1 MGRPSVAEERRR
13 QILEAFRRCLVRDGL
28 ERTSLDSVAKEAG
41 IARTALRHFVGNR
54 DALLRE
60 AVVEFAEA
68 YRRDFE
74 DRVRTLPAD
83 RRVDALLGFLFG
95 TTFTRDHDAEDHA
108 IEALF
113 SVARHDEDARRALRA
128 LYEDFARTVTAE
140 LRRAFPKAP
149 PARLRETAYALMCLA
164 EANSTMEGLGLGARR
179 SRDARRAAERL
190 VRGLA

>member
-1 MGRPSVAEERRR
+1 M
-13 QILEAFRRCLVRDGL
+13 
-28 ERTSLDSVAKEAG
+28 DSVAKEAG

-128 LYEDFARTVTAE
+128 LYEDFVRMVTAE

-179 SRDARRAAERL
+179 SRDARRAAARL
-190 VRGLA
+190 VAGLG

>member
-128 LYEDFARTVTAE
+128 LYEDFVRMVTAE

-164 EANSTMEGLGLGARR
+164 EANSTMEGLGLGARCA
-179 SRDARRAAERL
+179 RDARKAAERL
-190 VRGLA
+190 VAGLG

>member
-1 MGRPSVAEERRR
+1 MGRPSVAEERRK
-13 QILEAFRRCLVRDGL
+13 QILDAFRRCLLRDGL

-74 DRVRTLPAD
+74 DRVRVLPAD

-95 TTFTRDHDAEDHA
+95 ATFTRDHDAEDHA

-113 SVARHDEDARRALRA
+113 AVARHDEEARAALRA
-128 LYEDFARTVTAE
+128 LYEDFVRLVTAE
-140 LRRAFPKAP
+140 LRRAFPDAP
-149 PARLRETAYALMCLA
+149 AARLRETAYALMCLA

-179 SRDARRAAERL
+179 TRDARRAAERL
-190 VRGLA
+190 VAGLG